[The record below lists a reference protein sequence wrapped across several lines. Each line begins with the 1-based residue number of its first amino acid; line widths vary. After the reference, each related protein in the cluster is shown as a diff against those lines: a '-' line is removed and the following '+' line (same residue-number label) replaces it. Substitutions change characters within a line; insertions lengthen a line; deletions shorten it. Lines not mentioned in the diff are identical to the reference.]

1 MGRSAVAFVIIVAGV
16 LFLALVP
23 SCGDEEEPTPSSSG
37 GRLWVIDQPNNF
49 VQVYDYGGEQLLTVG
64 NFPFFLRPNCVEVD
78 RRDGSA
84 WVLDYYV
91 NKLRK
96 FDNGGNLLFETPA
109 PEGKEPLI
117 RRGTSIA
124 VDRTSGACW
133 VADRSHSRVL
143 KFGAGG
149 KVLATVTG
157 FRSPRAVSLVYDTG
171 DCWVADE
178 LQKRV
183 VKLRADASGTVS
195 VGGVKL
201 AECDGFDVPWSVA
214 ADPGGGVWALDKG
227 AGAVVKV
234 NAAGERVAE
243 VTGFS
248 FPYCAV
254 ASRAANCVFVVDYN
268 EGWLAAF
275 TREVAGVR
283 HVDEAAKLFLTGLPY
298 PTDVELDEGGGY
310 VFVAASDGVRRYS
323 TAGELL
329 YKYPELTLPIAAA
342 ADPAP

>member
-1 MGRSAVAFVIIVAGV
+1 MSRSAVTFVIVVAGV
-16 LFLALVP
+16 LFLTLVP
-23 SCGDEEEPTPSSSG
+23 SCSDEEEPTPSSSG
-37 GRLWVIDQPNNF
+37 GRLWVIDQPSSF
-49 VQVYDYGGEQLLTVG
+49 VQVYDYGGEQLFTVG
-64 NFPFFLRPNCVEVD
+64 YFPFFMKPNCVEVD

-96 FDNGGNLLFETPA
+96 FDDGGNLIFETA
-109 PEGKEPLI
+109 AGGGEPLI
-117 RRGTSIA
+117 RRATSIA
-124 VDRTSGACW
+124 VDQTTGACW

-143 KFGAGG
+143 KLGAAG

-157 FRSPRAVSLVYDTG
+157 FRSPRSVSLVRSTG

-201 AECDGFDVPWSVA
+201 AECGGFDVPWSVA
-214 ADPGGGVWALDKG
+214 ADPGGGAWVLDKG

-248 FPYCAV
+248 FPYRAV
-254 ASRAANCVFVVDYN
+254 ASRAANCVFVVDY
-268 EGWLAAF
+268 EKGWLAAF
-275 TREVAGVR
+275 SLELVGVSR
-283 HVDEAAKLFLTGLPY
+283 VDEAAKLFLTGLPY
-298 PTDVELDEGGGY
+298 PTDIELDESGGY

-323 TAGELL
+323 IAGELL
-329 YKYPELTLPIAAA
+329 YKYPELTLPVAAA